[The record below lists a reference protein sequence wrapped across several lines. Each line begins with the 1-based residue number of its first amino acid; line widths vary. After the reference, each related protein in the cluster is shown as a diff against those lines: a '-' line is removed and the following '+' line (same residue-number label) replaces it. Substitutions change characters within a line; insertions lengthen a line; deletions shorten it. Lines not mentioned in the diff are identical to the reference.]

1 MAKYSGK
8 IGFAEESQETS
19 PGVWEEVIVERRYK
33 FDVTR
38 DQRRLTATDTI
49 NEDLAV
55 TNYVSVV
62 MDSFLPHHFHSI
74 RYVEWHGSKWK
85 VTTVE
90 VQAPR
95 LVMTIGA
102 LYNA

>member
-1 MAKYSGK
+1 MAKYAGV
-8 IGFAEESQETS
+8 IGFAESQEIE
-19 PGVWEEVIVERRYK
+19 PGVWQETITERPYK
-33 FDVTR
+33 FDVMR
-38 DQRRLTATDTI
+38 DQRRLVASDSI
-49 NEDLAV
+49 NAEIAV

-62 MDSFLPHHFHSI
+62 MDGFLPNRFHSI

-90 VQAPR
+90 IQAPR

-102 LYNA
+102 LYNV